1 MEASVQAILFLSIP
15 TKKLP
20 KREGFWVKL
29 KRGCHDKN
37 ASLRQLNNAL
47 YQDIRGINGDISQ
60 FNTLTTLTQ
69 PQENHF
75 GKIVTLSA
83 TDMEKLKVCTEGG

>member
-1 MEASVQAILFLSIP
+1 VNKDFKFTHAISECSKGHSIHRQTSAMEASVQAILFLSIP

-47 YQDIRGINGDISQ
+47 YQDI
-60 FNTLTTLTQ
+60 
-69 PQENHF
+69 
-75 GKIVTLSA
+75 A
-83 TDMEKLKVCTEGG
+83 